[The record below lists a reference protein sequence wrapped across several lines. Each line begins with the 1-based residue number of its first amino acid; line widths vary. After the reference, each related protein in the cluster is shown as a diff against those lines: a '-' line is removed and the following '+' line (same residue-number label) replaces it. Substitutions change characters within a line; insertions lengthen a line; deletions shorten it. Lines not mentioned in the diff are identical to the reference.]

1 MSNQAEPLGSV
12 GSDAEVF
19 VSLLKIARLGHPIL
33 RTMAEPV
40 SPERVTTP
48 AFQQFV
54 DDMVETMRDSDGVGL
69 AAPQVFASDRVI
81 VAEVRGPN
89 PRYPDAAG
97 IPLAVLVN
105 PVITKHGDV
114 KEPGWE
120 GCLSLPDI
128 RGRVPRWAAIT
139 VDALDRTG
147 RPVTIEAAGFFAR
160 IIQHEIDHLDGV
172 MFLDRMDDLMTLTH
186 LTEFHRYWQPSV
198 PVEAPK

>member
-1 MSNQAEPLGSV
+1 M
-12 GSDAEVF
+12 
-19 VSLLKIARLGHPIL
+19 SLLKIARLGHPIL
-33 RTMAEPV
+33 RTLAEPV
-40 SPERVTTP
+40 PADRVSTPE
-48 AFQQFV
+48 FQKFI

-69 AAPQVFASDRVI
+69 AAPQVFVSERVI

-105 PVITKHGDV
+105 PVIAGHGET

-128 RGRVPRWAAIT
+128 RGQVPRWAAIT

-147 RPVTIEAAGFFAR
+147 QPVKVEAAGFFAR

-186 LTEFHRYWQPSV
+186 LTEFHRYWQPSTH
-198 PVEAPK
+198 VEPGK